1 MMFIGIITFLASLL
15 ASTMLKRRFAEY
27 SKIGLSNGLTGRQI
41 AEKMLRD
48 NGIFDVKIIQ
58 VEGQLTDHYNP
69 QNKTVNLS
77 YEVYASNSVAAA
89 AVAAHEVGHAVQHA
103 TAYSMLGFRSAM
115 VPILSITSNYM
126 QWIIMIGAMLL
137 TYSPIPLGIG
147 VALFALTTLFSVIT
161 LPVEFDAS
169 ARAIRWMEERQMA
182 NDRERGYAKSA
193 LRWAASTYV
202 VAALGSIAN
211 LIYLLRMLGGSRSDD

>member
-27 SKIGLSNGLTGRQI
+27 SKIGLSNGLTGKQI

-115 VPILSITSNYM
+115 VPLLSITSNYM

-202 VAALGSIAN
+202 IAALGSIAN
-211 LIYLLRMLGGSRSDD
+211 LLYLLRMLGGSRSDD